1 MPNTHT
7 HTIQS
12 THVYDCTIST
22 CMLADWTFT
31 RYHTPG
37 KSEYAVGTAQ
47 SPKMV
52 RDALPQAAESA
63 PRPLPYGR
71 HRWPIRTT
79 RCTACR
85 KVQAAFATCLQPCS
99 PP

>member
-1 MPNTHT
+1 MPNTPANPIPSEHF
-7 HTIQS
+7 H
-12 THVYDCTIST
+12 DGALISCKLT
-22 CMLADWTFT
+22 DWTFT

-63 PRPLPYGR
+63 PRPLPYGL
-71 HRWPIRTT
+71 HRWHIRTT
-79 RCTACR
+79 RCTACW
-85 KVQAAFATCLQPCS
+85 KVQAAFATCPQPCS